1 MQENDLTLLCSR
13 ILYGESASLRKS
25 SVVIMCVRD
34 VSDKTGDIKG
44 CFAIKYGMHYDT
56 NGFKVQKIQRKNILQ
71 HEI

>member
-1 MQENDLTLLCSR
+1 
-13 ILYGESASLRKS
+13 
-25 SVVIMCVRD
+25 MCVRD